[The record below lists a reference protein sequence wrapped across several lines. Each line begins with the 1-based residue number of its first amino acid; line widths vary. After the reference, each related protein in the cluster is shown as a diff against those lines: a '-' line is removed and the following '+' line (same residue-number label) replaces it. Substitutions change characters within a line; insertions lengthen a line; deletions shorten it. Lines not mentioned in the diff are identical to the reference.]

1 MDTCVTFIKILIFDK
16 GVIPVNSIDVSRIN
30 RITIAPEISH
40 GKPCIRGMRWPVEV
54 IIDMLSSGMTI
65 EQIVED
71 HPELE
76 REDIL
81 ASLDYAKISLSGR

>member
-1 MDTCVTFIKILIFDK
+1 M
-16 GVIPVNSIDVSRIN
+16 GNID
-30 RITIAPEISH
+30 RITIDPEICH

-54 IIDMLSSGMTI
+54 VIDLLGSGMSP
-65 EQIVED
+65 EQITED

-81 ASLDYAKISLSGR
+81 ACLNYAKLYLSGVSIKEVA

>member
-1 MDTCVTFIKILIFDK
+1 MNEIKK
-16 GVIPVNSIDVSRIN
+16 
-30 RITIAPEISH
+30 RITIDPEICH

-54 IIDMLSSGMTI
+54 IIDMLGSGMTTNEI
-65 EQIVED
+65 LED

-81 ASLDYAKISLSGR
+81 ASLQFAKLYLTGKSIEGVT

>member
-1 MDTCVTFIKILIFDK
+1 MNEIKK
-16 GVIPVNSIDVSRIN
+16 
-30 RITIAPEISH
+30 RITIDPEICH

-54 IIDMLSSGMTI
+54 IIDMLGSGMTTNEI
-65 EQIVED
+65 LED

-81 ASLDYAKISLSGR
+81 AGLQFAKLYLTGQSIEGVT

>member
-1 MDTCVTFIKILIFDK
+1 MKNLLERVTVD
-16 GVIPVNSIDVSRIN
+16 
-30 RITIAPEISH
+30 PEICH

-54 IIDMLSSGMTI
+54 ILDLLGAEMSI
-65 EQIVED
+65 EEIMED

-81 ASLDYAKISLSGR
+81 AAIQYARLIVSGQVIKIAA

>member
-1 MDTCVTFIKILIFDK
+1 MNKQLE
-16 GVIPVNSIDVSRIN
+16 
-30 RITIAPEISH
+30 RITIDPEICH

-54 IIDMLSSGMTI
+54 ILDMLGSGMTTDEI
-65 EQIVED
+65 LAD

-81 ASLDYAKISLSGR
+81 ASLYFARLNLSGYSIKDVA